1 MELRRYLEP
10 LKSGIVK
17 MGIADRLKMV
27 TMDYRSKR
35 KAKRIR
41 RYWEWVS
48 SGRSYIVAPW
58 CPYRDYEVSIMEKYL
73 TDD

>member
-1 MELRRYLEP
+1 MIKIGLTNRFW
-10 LKSGIVK
+10 
-17 MGIADRLKMV
+17 MV
-27 TMDYRSKR
+27 ARDYRSKR
-35 KAKRIR
+35 KVKRIR

-58 CPYRDYEVSIMEKYL
+58 CPYRDCGVSIMEKYL